1 MFRMWAK
8 IWKNNRM
15 LRDTVIENPDYNIS
29 RTTMIFQALD
39 DICYE
44 FDLSKPIW
52 LKANID
58 EFKRVDK
65 TRFSQ
70 DSFIES
76 VDFDYFEIQVIEE

>member
-1 MFRMWAK
+1 MWGK
-8 IWKNNRM
+8 LWKNNRM
-15 LRDTVIENPDYNIS
+15 IRDTVIGNPDYNIS
-29 RTTMIFQALD
+29 RTAMIFQALD
-39 DICYE
+39 EMCYE

-52 LKANID
+52 LDANID

-76 VDFDYFEIQVIEE
+76 IDFDYFEIQVIEE